1 MALHFNAVDKDT
13 NGFIDL
19 NEAIDHFSKDI
30 VMKFMHRFVTP
41 TWFSKIDTNHDGLIS
56 PPEFDAQLSD
66 QIISKFNAL
75 HM

>member
-13 NGFIDL
+13 DGFIDV
-19 NEAIDHFSKDI
+19 NEVFDHFSKDKVI
-30 VMKFMHRFVTP
+30 RFMHIFLTP
-41 TWFSKIDTNHDGLIS
+41 VRFSKIDTNHDGQIS
-56 PPEFDAQLSD
+56 PPEFYAQLSD